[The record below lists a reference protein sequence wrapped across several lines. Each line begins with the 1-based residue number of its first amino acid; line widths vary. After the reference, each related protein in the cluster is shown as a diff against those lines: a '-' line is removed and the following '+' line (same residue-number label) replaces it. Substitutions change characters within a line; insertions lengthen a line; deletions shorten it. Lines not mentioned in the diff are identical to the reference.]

1 MQNYSMPYLQSPQVN
16 AGTMSYLAGTT
27 SAATSA
33 AHSDSASTTPKSGG
47 GGELELG
54 LGWSSRNPVSSNSQ
68 KQHQLQRARAANT
81 LSSLSHTGSTPST
94 SQVPALP
101 DYRDGN
107 RKRAK
112 SGQSDRDRRYG
123 QHSIKGHQGSMMAPT
138 GAVASV
144 FGGPAEEY
152 DEEDELGGGSSRYN
166 TAAASYHSDHSSN
179 RPTSQPIPGGTDWD
193 SAEARDAIGSG
204 GTRKQNSAC
213 DACRNR
219 KVRCN
224 RMPGEE
230 KCAHCKTKGIE
241 CTTVF
246 VQLATTGPKRPG
258 KRARQSTEGPTD
270 G

>member
-1 MQNYSMPYLQSPQVN
+1 MQNYSIPFMQSPQLN
-16 AGTMSYLAGTT
+16 TGNGSYLATT
-27 SAATSA
+27 SGAQTE
-33 AHSDSASTTPKSGG
+33 SASTTQKGGGG

-54 LGWSSRNPVSSNSQ
+54 LGWSSRNPVSSNVQ

-81 LSSLSHTGSTPST
+81 LSSMSHTGSAPST

-101 DYRDGN
+101 DHRDGN

-112 SGQSDRDRRYG
+112 SGQSDKERRFG
-123 QHSIKGHQGSMMAPT
+123 HTMKGQGSMVTPT
-138 GAVASV
+138 GAVTSV
-144 FGGPAEEY
+144 FGGPGDDY
-152 DEEDELGGGSSRYN
+152 DEEDELGGGPPRYN
-166 TAAASYHSDHSSN
+166 NAAYHSDHSSN
-179 RPTSQPIPGGTDWD
+179 RPTSQPFPSGTDWD
-193 SAEARDAIGSG
+193 SAEARETVG

-224 RMPGEE
+224 RMPGED

-246 VQLATTGPKRPG
+246 VQLATTASKRPG